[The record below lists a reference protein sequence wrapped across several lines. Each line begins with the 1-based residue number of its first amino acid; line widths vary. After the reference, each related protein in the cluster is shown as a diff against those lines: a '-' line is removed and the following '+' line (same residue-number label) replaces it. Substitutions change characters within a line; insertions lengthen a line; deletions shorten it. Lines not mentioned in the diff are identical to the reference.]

1 MNPLLLLAADVV
13 LVEKDWYNDWDS
25 PGYLWTMA
33 GFAVVV
39 ALVLAGWAYE
49 SRYQAKRNAQRGVK
63 KKDPKNAPKAEDDD
77 GGGDDAPAKDD

>member
-1 MNPLLLLAADVV
+1 MNPLLPLAADVV

-39 ALVLAGWAYE
+39 ALVLGAWAYE
-49 SRYQAKRNAQRGVK
+49 SRYQARRAAQRGVK
-63 KKDPKNAPKAEDDD
+63 KKDPKNAPKVEDDA
-77 GGGDDAPAKDD
+77 GGDDAPAKED